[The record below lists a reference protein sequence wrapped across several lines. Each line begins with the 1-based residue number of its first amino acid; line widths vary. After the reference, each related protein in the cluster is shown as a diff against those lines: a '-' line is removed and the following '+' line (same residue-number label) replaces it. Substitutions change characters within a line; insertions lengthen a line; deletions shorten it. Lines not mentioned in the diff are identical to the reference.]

1 MRVVVNDKISD
12 GQKNKKAYLF
22 SYNKWNLGSL
32 SPAALA
38 RNVREILSLAS
49 SKFPGFLSFPT
60 KVHKGKHFQSRLICL
75 MVKAY

>member
-1 MRVVVNDKISD
+1 MRVAVNDKISD

-38 RNVREILSLAS
+38 RNVREIMSLAVWIIQHFS
-49 SKFPGFLSFPT
+49 IRTERFPIRSKDL
-60 KVHKGKHFQSRLICL
+60 
-75 MVKAY
+75 